1 MILQQVDS
9 ITQIQKFAKIIFFNF
24 LYLQYEK
31 NINFSLNSI
40 IEVLQNPTLTCW
52 LILEKDIII
61 AYLIGNKQLLGDGRY
76 VFFISYCY
84 VSENYRNKGLGTH
97 MMLNCFKYC
106 KENRIAFIM
115 LISNENNFIKKFG
128 FIPDMLMKINN
139 EKYKIYT
146 VMNEI

>member
-1 MILQQVDS
+1 MILQQINS
-9 ITQIQKFAKIIFFNF
+9 INHIEKFAKIIFFNF

-40 IEVLQNPTLTCW
+40 IEVLQSPTLICW
-52 LILEKDIII
+52 LMIEKGIII
-61 AYLIGNKQLLGDGRY
+61 AYLIGNKQTLNDGRY
-76 VFFISYCY
+76 VFFISYFY
-84 VSENYRNKGLGTH
+84 VSENYRNKGIGTH

-115 LISNENNFIKKFG
+115 LICNENKFLNKFG
-128 FIPDMLMKINN
+128 FTPDMLMKINN

>member
-1 MILQQVDS
+1 MILQQIDS

-40 IEVLQNPTLTCW
+40 IEVLQNSTLTCW
-52 LILEKDIII
+52 LILEKGIII
-61 AYLIGNKQLLGDGRY
+61 AYLIGNKQLLTDGRY
-76 VFFISYCY
+76 VFFISYLY
-84 VSENYRNKGLGTH
+84 VSENYRNKGIGTYI
-97 MMLNCFKYC
+97 MLNCFKYC

-128 FIPDMLMKINN
+128 FTPDMLMKINN
-139 EKYKIYT
+139 KKYKIYT